1 MLKVNSCE
9 SSDSDT
15 PSQDSSSEEEETVEV
30 NGFQVLPSQ
39 VSTKLFNSLF
49 SNRTLCLILFNTV

>member
-1 MLKVNSCE
+1 MLRENSCE
-9 SSDSDT
+9 VSDSEDGDFS
-15 PSQDSSSEEEETVEV
+15 PNQDSSSEDEETVEV

-49 SNRTLCLILFNTV
+49 SSF